1 MIQAEKRLSFIKLI
15 IHFSFKL
22 RNIFPGYRLRAR
34 VGFRR
39 RNSKAEEFRRL
50 TTNRRK
56 WRGAGHYAAL
66 VRLGPC

>member
-15 IHFSFKL
+15 IHF
-22 RNIFPGYRLRAR
+22 PEYRLRAQ
-34 VGFRR
+34 VGFGR
-39 RNSKAEEFRRL
+39 RNTKAEEFRRL

-56 WRGAGHYAAL
+56 RRRAGHYAAL